1 MENRDTEGV
10 NKFGGLNNLNSM
22 DSSPLHERTDSED
35 YTSLDEDKGIKS
47 TANTL
52 DFRFRFRVWRAQA
65 DPETL
70 LIVHQVRCRAIPEV

>member
-1 MENRDTEGV
+1 MENREQGDTEGV

-47 TANTL
+47 TANT
-52 DFRFRFRVWRAQA
+52 
-65 DPETL
+65 
-70 LIVHQVRCRAIPEV
+70 RCIHSI

>member
-1 MENRDTEGV
+1 MENREQGDTEGV

-47 TANTL
+47 TFHSL
-52 DFRFRFRVWRAQA
+52 DF
-65 DPETL
+65 
-70 LIVHQVRCRAIPEV
+70 VRGDHRG